1 MGQNEL
7 VSKLHHEINRK
18 QMHCIQGNG
27 MKMDIGETEKGTW
40 VALHTASALSQ
51 LQRKNNPTIDG

>member
-18 QMHCIQGNG
+18 QMRCIRRNG
-27 MKMDIGETEKGTW
+27 MKMDIGETEKGT
-40 VALHTASALSQ
+40 
-51 LQRKNNPTIDG
+51 

>member
-7 VSKLHHEINRK
+7 VSKLHHEIDRK

-27 MKMDIGETEKGTW
+27 MKMDIGETEKGT
-40 VALHTASALSQ
+40 
-51 LQRKNNPTIDG
+51 